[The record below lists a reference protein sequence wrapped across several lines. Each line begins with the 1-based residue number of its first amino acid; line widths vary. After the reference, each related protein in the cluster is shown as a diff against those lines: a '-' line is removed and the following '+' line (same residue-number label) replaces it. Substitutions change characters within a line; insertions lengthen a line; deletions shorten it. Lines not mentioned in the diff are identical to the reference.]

1 MSLWIKYIIILLLS
15 KYHPCQVK
23 RHNYRAKLSS
33 NRLLLEKKFHAKIN
47 SKSYWDN
54 RFKSNDWKDCNGESQ
69 TVDFI
74 NASLLQIP
82 LHLKEDILNV
92 RNIVD
97 YGCALGDGSNILQ
110 TKFPLS
116 KIVGLDISSEGL
128 KIARK
133 KFPSIQFFEA
143 KNLKKLSPFDL
154 FYSSNTFEHIKDP
167 FKELLEISQYIKKYL
182 IIVVPYNELNPYAEH
197 VSLFN
202 EQNIPQI
209 IGDFKLEYFKHYCMV
224 ETLGTDATYYIGF
237 DYEQFIF
244 IYKKY
249 E

>member
-1 MSLWIKYIIILLLS
+1 M
-15 KYHPCQVK
+15 
-23 RHNYRAKLSS
+23 
-33 NRLLLEKKFHAKIN
+33 
-47 SKSYWDN
+47 
-54 RFKSNDWKDCNGESQ
+54 
-69 TVDFI
+69 
-74 NASLLQIP
+74 LQIP

-143 KNLKKLSPFDL
+143 KDLKKLSPFDL
-154 FYSSNTFEHIKDP
+154 FYSSNTFEHIKDPFKELLEIDP